1 MGLNTNPD
9 HHNDHAG
16 KPLNAEHIQ
25 ALLVSQTEQS
35 AKSTEQSEV
44 TQQTL
49 LKQPIGYGET
59 PDSIIASL
67 IETLPG
73 NIA

>member
-25 ALLVSQTEQS
+25 ALLVSQTEES
-35 AKSTEQSEV
+35 AKSTEPIIRSHSQP
-44 TQQTL
+44 L
-49 LKQPIGYGET
+49 LKQPYGFGECS
-59 PDSIIASL
+59 DNQIADM
-67 IETLPG
+67 IDAA
-73 NIA
+73 IW

>member
-9 HHNDHAG
+9 HQNDHAG
-16 KPLNAEHIQ
+16 KPLSAEHIQ

-35 AKSTEQSEV
+35 V
-44 TQQTL
+44 TQQAL

-67 IETLPG
+67 IEALPG

>member
-35 AKSTEQSEV
+35 AKSTEQSEF
-44 TQQTL
+44 TAQPL
-49 LKQPIGYGET
+49 LKQPYGFGECS
-59 PDSIIASL
+59 DNQIADM
-67 IETLPG
+67 IDAA
-73 NIA
+73 IW

>member
-9 HHNDHAG
+9 HQNDHAG
-16 KPLNAEHIQ
+16 KPLSAEHIQ

-35 AKSTEQSEV
+35 AKSTEQSV
-44 TQQTL
+44 TQQAL

-67 IETLPG
+67 IEDLPG